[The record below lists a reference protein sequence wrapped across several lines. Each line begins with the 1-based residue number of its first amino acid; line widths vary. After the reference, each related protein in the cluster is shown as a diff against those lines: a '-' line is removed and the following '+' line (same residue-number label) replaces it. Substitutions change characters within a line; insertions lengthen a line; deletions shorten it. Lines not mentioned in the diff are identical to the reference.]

1 MVYKN
6 GKYILDDGHIVPSY
20 EAIQIYNVVEFN
32 SRKEEVY
39 DMYLSVNKDKK
50 IPDDFF
56 ESVKLRELTDDY
68 IDAITNENDNLS
80 NILYNVVKSGCKKEI

>member
-1 MVYKN
+1 MNYKN

-39 DMYLSVNKDKK
+39 DMYLSIHKNV
-50 IPDDFF
+50 PEDFF
-56 ESVKLRELTDDY
+56 DSELIRELTDEY
-68 IDAITNENDNLS
+68 IDELTNEADDLS
-80 NILYNVVKSGCKKEI
+80 DILYNICKNAKEK